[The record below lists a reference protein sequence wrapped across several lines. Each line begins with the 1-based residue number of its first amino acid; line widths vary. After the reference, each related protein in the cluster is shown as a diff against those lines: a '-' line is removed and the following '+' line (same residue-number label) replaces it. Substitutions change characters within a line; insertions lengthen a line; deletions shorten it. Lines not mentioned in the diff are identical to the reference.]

1 MAGAGARREPESA
14 TAAKRQALILYAQA
28 ALSRRNRSTAMIRLS
43 ILAGAAGLALA
54 GAAAAQP
61 ADPNYQAQLQ
71 DNQARQQ
78 QYQDQLKAYRQ
89 KQEAY
94 DAQREA
100 YARQRAGYRS
110 DKDAADA
117 QRRLWLQGL
126 AAYEARYG
134 VGSYDEYARAHP
146 DVTTTVITP
155 AGRAES
161 RSSTTVIETPA
172 R

>member
-1 MAGAGARREPESA
+1 
-14 TAAKRQALILYAQA
+14 
-28 ALSRRNRSTAMIRLS
+28 MIRLS
-43 ILAGAAGLALA
+43 ILAGAAALALALA

-61 ADPNYQAQLQ
+61 ADPSYQAQVQ

-78 QYQDQLKAYRQ
+78 QYQDQLQSYRQ

-94 DAQREA
+94 DAQRDA

-110 DKDAADA
+110 QKDAADE
-117 QRRLWLQGL
+117 QRAIWLQGM
-126 AAYEARYG
+126 AVYEARYG
-134 VGSYDEYARAHP
+134 HGSYEEYRRRHP

>member
-1 MAGAGARREPESA
+1 MF
-14 TAAKRQALILYAQA
+14 
-28 ALSRRNRSTAMIRLS
+28 RLS
-43 ILAGAAGLALA
+43 ILAGAAALAIA

-61 ADPNYQAQLQ
+61 ADPTYQAQVQ

-78 QYQDQLKAYRQ
+78 QYQDQLQTYQQ

-94 DAQREA
+94 DAQRDA

-110 DKDAADA
+110 QKDAADE
-117 QRRLWLQGL
+117 QRALWLQGM

-134 VGSYDEYARAHP
+134 RGSYKEYSRVHP

-155 AGRAES
+155 AGKVEGRG
-161 RSSTTVIETPA
+161 STTVIETPA

>member
-1 MAGAGARREPESA
+1 
-14 TAAKRQALILYAQA
+14 
-28 ALSRRNRSTAMIRLS
+28 MIRLS
-43 ILAGAAGLALA
+43 ILAGAAALAVA

-61 ADPNYQAQLQ
+61 ADPNYQAQVQ

-78 QYQDQLKAYRQ
+78 QYQDQLQAYRQ

-94 DAQREA
+94 EAQRDA
-100 YARQRAGYRS
+100 YARQRAGYRAQ
-110 DKDAADA
+110 KDAADE
-117 QRRLWLQGL
+117 QRRLWLQGM

-134 VGSYDEYARAHP
+134 RGSYEVYARAHP

-155 AGRAES
+155 AGKVEQRG
-161 RSSTTVIETPA
+161 STTVIETPE

>member
-1 MAGAGARREPESA
+1 
-14 TAAKRQALILYAQA
+14 
-28 ALSRRNRSTAMIRLS
+28 MIRTS
-43 ILAGAAGLALA
+43 MFAGAAGAFA
-54 GAAAAQP
+54 GLVAVSAAAQP
-61 ADPNYQAQLQ
+61 ADPNYQAQVQ

-78 QYQDQLKAYRQ
+78 QYQQELDAYHQ
-89 KQEAY
+89 KQDAY
-94 DAQREA
+94 EAQREA

-110 DKDAADA
+110 EKDQAAE

-126 AAYEARYG
+126 DAYEARYG
-134 VGSYDEYARAHP
+134 RGSYDEYAHAHP

-161 RSSTTVIETPA
+161 RSSTTIIETPG